1 VTPPPGHD
9 LAAVVLA
16 AGAGTRLAPLTRLRP
31 KALCPVAT
39 RPLVDHALA
48 RVATALPDQTA
59 VAVNLHHGGPAL
71 DAHLPDAVHRSW
83 ERPEALGTAGA
94 LGALRPWLDG
104 RAVLVT
110 NADAWL
116 ATAAV
121 DQQPDDEGDADG
133 GTHGGTNRSTM
144 EGGTDGGAS
153 PRPPALGPLVA
164 GWDGERVRLLCVETG
179 GPADFGT
186 LRYCGVALLPASLVA
201 RLTAEPSGLYEVLWR
216 HEAAAGRLDL
226 VVHPGPFVDCG
237 TPARYLR
244 ANLLAGGGAPVVDPS
259 ATVDPG
265 ATLTRT
271 VVWDHTTVAA
281 GEVLVDAVRAGP
293 LTVLVR

>member
-1 VTPPPGHD
+1 MTPPPGHD

-48 RVATALPDQTA
+48 RVATVLPDQIS
-59 VAVNLHHGGPAL
+59 VAVNLHHGGAAL
-71 DAHLPDAVHRSW
+71 DAHLPAVVHRSW
-83 ERPEALGTAGA
+83 ERPDALGTAGA

-116 ATAAV
+116 ADTGPAHTGPIGQAPAETGPGGGPARA
-121 DQQPDDEGDADG
+121 PD
-133 GTHGGTNRSTM
+133 
-144 EGGTDGGAS
+144 
-153 PRPPALGPLVA
+153 LGRFVSD
-164 GWDGERVRLLCVETG
+164 WDGERVRLLCVETG
-179 GPADFGT
+179 EPADFGT
-186 LRYCGVALLPASLVA
+186 LRYCGVALLPAALVA

-259 ATVDPG
+259 ATVGPG

-271 VVWDHTTVAA
+271 VVWDHTTVTA
-281 GEVLVDAVRAGP
+281 GEVLVDAIRAGP

>member
-1 VTPPPGHD
+1 MTPPTGRD

-48 RVATALPDQTA
+48 RVATVLPDRRS
-59 VAVNLHHGGPAL
+59 VAVNLHHGGAAI

-94 LGALRPWLDG
+94 LGALRRWLDG

-116 ATAAV
+116 AEAA
-121 DQQPDDEGDADG
+121 DDRQPDDGADREVAAAVPAPPDAPD
-133 GTHGGTNRSTM
+133 
-144 EGGTDGGAS
+144 
-153 PRPPALGPLVA
+153 LGPLVA
-164 GWDGERVRLLCVETG
+164 DWDGERVRLLCVETG

-186 LRYCGVALLPASLVA
+186 LRYCGVALLPATLVA
-201 RLTAEPSGLYEVLWR
+201 GLTDEPSGLYEVLWR
-216 HEAAAGRLDL
+216 DEAAAGRLDL

-244 ANLLAGGGAPVVDPS
+244 ANLLAGGGFPVVDPT
-259 ATVDPG
+259 ATIEPG
-265 ATLTRT
+265 ATLERS
-271 VVWDHTTVAA
+271 VVWDHSTVAA

-293 LTVLVR
+293 LTVLVRGEPN